1 MHVILYVKTMSINHQ
16 HILLRE
22 LTFSVCMLLLCPG
35 QIQRQLQLR
44 IEEQGQNLQKMIEAQ
59 AQAGLAF
66 GYRSDLHNPA
76 ESSAQTT
83 ITTDRDA
90 ATIKGIQPSQ
100 GALLGLQTSSQV
112 DLVAAAT
119 TASTSS
125 PPREAKRARVEVP
138 NLVIIPQE
146 SVSLYAS
153 ADLNMSSSTRC
164 IHHNN
169 NTATTTA
176 AAATTTNSSVEGPL
190 EPGSSSPA
198 AAANSNT
205 QMNPPPAWKPS
216 QGCVPQQS
224 GNTAPTSVQASV

>member
-1 MHVILYVKTMSINHQ
+1 
-16 HILLRE
+16 
-22 LTFSVCMLLLCPG
+22 MLLLCPV

-83 ITTDRDA
+83 TTTDRDA
-90 ATIKGIQPSQ
+90 AITKGIQPSQ

-112 DLVAAAT
+112 DLVAAAA
-119 TASTSS
+119 TASMSS

-146 SVSLYAS
+146 SASLYAS

-169 NTATTTA
+169 TSTTN
-176 AAATTTNSSVEGPL
+176 NSSVEGPP
-190 EPGSSSPA
+190 EAGSSSPAA

-224 GNTAPTSVQASV
+224 GGAAPTSLQASV

>member
-1 MHVILYVKTMSINHQ
+1 M
-16 HILLRE
+16 
-22 LTFSVCMLLLCPG
+22 
-35 QIQRQLQLR
+35 
-44 IEEQGQNLQKMIEAQ
+44 QKMIEAQ

-66 GYRSDLHNPA
+66 GYRSDLRNPA
-76 ESSAQTT
+76 EPSTQTT
-83 ITTDRDA
+83 MTADRDA
-90 ATIKGIQPSQ
+90 ATTKGIQPSQ

-112 DLVAAAT
+112 DLVAAAA

-146 SVSLYAS
+146 SASLYAS
-153 ADLNMSSSTRC
+153 ADSNMSSSARC

-169 NTATTTA
+169 S
-176 AAATTTNSSVEGPL
+176 TTNNNNNSSAEGPP
-190 EPGSSSPA
+190 EPGSSSSPA
-198 AAANSNT
+198 AAANT

-224 GNTAPTSVQASV
+224 GGAAPTSLQASV

>member
-1 MHVILYVKTMSINHQ
+1 M
-16 HILLRE
+16 
-22 LTFSVCMLLLCPG
+22 

-66 GYRSDLHNPA
+66 GYRSDLRNPA
-76 ESSAQTT
+76 EPSTQTT
-83 ITTDRDA
+83 MTADRDA
-90 ATIKGIQPSQ
+90 ATTKGIQPSQ

-112 DLVAAAT
+112 DLVAAAA

-146 SVSLYAS
+146 SASLYAS

-169 NTATTTA
+169 TSTTN
-176 AAATTTNSSVEGPL
+176 NSSVEGPP
-190 EPGSSSPA
+190 EAGSSSPAA

-224 GNTAPTSVQASV
+224 GGAAPTSLQASV

>member
-1 MHVILYVKTMSINHQ
+1 MYCC
-16 HILLRE
+16 R
-22 LTFSVCMLLLCPG
+22 VCPV

-66 GYRSDLHNPA
+66 GYRSDLRNPA
-76 ESSAQTT
+76 EPSTQTT
-83 ITTDRDA
+83 MTADRDA
-90 ATIKGIQPSQ
+90 ATTKGIQPSQ

-112 DLVAAAT
+112 DLVAAAA

-146 SVSLYAS
+146 SASLYAS
-153 ADLNMSSSTRC
+153 ADANMSSSTRC

-169 NTATTTA
+169 SNNNNNN
-176 AAATTTNSSVEGPL
+176 NSIAEGPP

-224 GNTAPTSVQASV
+224 GGAAPTSLQASV

>member
-1 MHVILYVKTMSINHQ
+1 M
-16 HILLRE
+16 
-22 LTFSVCMLLLCPG
+22 
-35 QIQRQLQLR
+35 
-44 IEEQGQNLQKMIEAQ
+44 QKMIEAQ

-66 GYRSDLHNPA
+66 GYRSDLRNPA
-76 ESSAQTT
+76 EPSTQTT
-83 ITTDRDA
+83 MTADRDA
-90 ATIKGIQPSQ
+90 ATTKGIQPSQ

-112 DLVAAAT
+112 DLVAAAA

-146 SVSLYAS
+146 SASLYAS
-153 ADLNMSSSTRC
+153 ADSNMSSSARC

-169 NTATTTA
+169 SNTNNNNNNN
-176 AAATTTNSSVEGPL
+176 NSVAEGPP
-190 EPGSSSPA
+190 EPGSSSSPA

-224 GNTAPTSVQASV
+224 GGAAPTSLQASV

>member
-1 MHVILYVKTMSINHQ
+1 MQVIPYVKTMSSNRQ
-16 HILLRE
+16 HILLHE
-22 LTFSVCMLLLCPG
+22 LTFLIVLLLCPV

-66 GYRSDLHNPA
+66 GYRSDLRNPA
-76 ESSAQTT
+76 EPSAQTT
-83 ITTDRDA
+83 MMADRDA
-90 ATIKGIQPSQ
+90 ATTKGIQPSQ
-100 GALLGLQTSSQV
+100 GALLGVQTSSQV
-112 DLVAAAT
+112 DLVAAAA

-146 SVSLYAS
+146 SASLYAS
-153 ADLNMSSSTRC
+153 ADSNMSSSARC

-169 NTATTTA
+169 SNNNNTNN
-176 AAATTTNSSVEGPL
+176 NSSAEGPP
-190 EPGSSSPA
+190 EPGSSSSPV

-224 GNTAPTSVQASV
+224 GGAAPTSLQASV